1 MGIPR
6 HQLRVVSMSREALLT
21 VLVLV
26 ALTLTS
32 IAATLWRLTAH

>member
-6 HQLRVVSMSREALLT
+6 HELRVVSMSRKALLT

-26 ALTLTS
+26 TLTLAG
-32 IAATLWRLTAH
+32 IVGTLWRLTAH